1 MWLKLLWRFSVVFLK
16 CRHPI
21 SFPKLNHVISVII
34 GINNLKNVDIF
45 LKSQTLM
52 PLIPSLHQVSWS
64 STCLFFSANLLLCRW
79 TNSNRFHLLNEG
91 NNNSCIAQLLSF
103 LSVIGAKTGG
113 IARLI
118 SVMYCFCSAATQRL
132 SIFQAK
138 GHICSHSLSL
148 SIKVKHVWIM
158 LCFLYDFIRPA
169 VHVVKRSNFHL
180 PECKSFFFLFQPDVF
195 CNNVVPVLF

>member
-16 CRHPI
+16 CRHQI

-64 STCLFFSANLLLCRW
+64 STCFSANLLLCRW

-91 NNNSCIAQLLSF
+91 NNNFCLAQLLSF

-118 SVMYCFCSAATQRL
+118 SVMYCFCSEATQRL

-158 LCFLYDFIRPA
+158 LFSY
-169 VHVVKRSNFHL
+169 
-180 PECKSFFFLFQPDVF
+180 VF
-195 CNNVVPVLF
+195 CMILSVQLYV